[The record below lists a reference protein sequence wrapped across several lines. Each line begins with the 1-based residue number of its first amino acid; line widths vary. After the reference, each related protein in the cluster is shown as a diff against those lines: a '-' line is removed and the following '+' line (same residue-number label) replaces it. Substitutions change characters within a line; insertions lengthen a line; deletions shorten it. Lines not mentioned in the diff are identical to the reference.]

1 MYSVYDIYVRDV
13 LRYADWEAIPH
24 MHLTSEHG
32 AAARKLDA
40 LQWHQ
45 WECENR
51 AEAAGWEDERLNA
64 EADYARRVYEV
75 YEPA

>member
-1 MYSVYDIYVRDV
+1 V

-45 WECENR
+45 WECENYAESLDWRNDDANER
-51 AEAAGWEDERLNA
+51 AAAAWNVYEEARQM
-64 EADYARRVYEV
+64 EV
-75 YEPA
+75 YELA